1 MGSPK
6 RGPFVRVAL
15 LLSTFL
21 LFAGSLPLSGEAGG
35 TLAAVLRWAIVIS
48 LGVSAAVLARRERR
62 RLAWCGLCT
71 LLAAL
76 TATVPAMP
84 QAKHVSPIAIDYPAE
99 GSVFPPDIAAPTFLW
114 RDPDAS
120 AASWRIEFALPG
132 RKEKLEIVSKGVRL
146 QVGESDPECVGAV
159 PPSLTAEQAAA
170 HT

>member
-1 MGSPK
+1 M
-6 RGPFVRVAL
+6 
-15 LLSTFL
+15 LSTFL

-35 TLAAVLRWAIVIS
+35 RLAAVLRWATVIS
-48 LGVSAAVLARRERR
+48 LGASAAALARRERR

-99 GSVFPPDIAAPTFLW
+99 GSVFPPDIAAPT
-114 RDPDAS
+114 
-120 AASWRIEFALPG
+120 WRIEFALPG